1 MKLNTCLI
9 NIIGA
14 CLSIVYAV
22 YFAVWGFSF
31 NADGQSLTNNSAVMS
46 VPDLV
51 SNNLRLENQ
60 FSDQADIDK
69 SYRAGLIS
77 KGDAM
82 QASILLQNRRSI
94 SIYGKVVDQYGLP
107 IQGVEATGEI
117 AIRQG
122 MYAEDKWQEF
132 KTQTDKDGL
141 FQFVG
146 LVGADWSVAVAKAGY
161 QMDYRRGW
169 SGPRG
174 GPRGT
179 QSTPSNRIILTM
191 WKVRGAEVLVHKEW
205 ESRIAYDGTP
215 AMFELATGKK
225 SATGDLLITLSRT
238 PLKIKRGRDK
248 YDWNVK
254 IVVRGGGLIADYS
267 PYPFWAPQNGY
278 QPLFEASMSSNNV
291 PWSSQFRNT
300 FYLKN
305 AKNRYGRLSLDISTD
320 SMRSDT
326 GIAVKTWMN
335 PSGSENLEF
344 DPKKQIH

>member
-1 MKLNTCLI
+1 
-9 NIIGA
+9 
-14 CLSIVYAV
+14 
-22 YFAVWGFSF
+22 
-31 NADGQSLTNNSAVMS
+31 
-46 VPDLV
+46 
-51 SNNLRLENQ
+51 
-60 FSDQADIDK
+60 
-69 SYRAGLIS
+69 
-77 KGDAM
+77 M
-82 QASILLQNRRSI
+82 QASILMQNRKSI
-94 SIYGKVVDQYGLP
+94 NIYGKVVDQYGLP
-107 IQGVEATGEI
+107 IQSVEATGEI

-122 MYAEDKWQEF
+122 MYAEDQWQEF
-132 KTQTDKDGL
+132 KTQTDKDGF

-146 LVGADWSVAVAKAGY
+146 LVGADWSVTVAKVGC

-179 QSTPSNRIILTM
+179 QSTPGNRVILTM
-191 WKVRGAEVLVHKEW
+191 WKVRGAEFLVHKEW

-215 AMFELATGKK
+215 ATFDLAAGKK
-225 SATGDLLITLSRT
+225 SAVGDLLITLSRT

-248 YDWNVK
+248 YNWDVK
-254 IVVRGGGLIADYS
+254 IAVRSGGLIADNS

-278 QPLFEASMSSNNV
+278 QSLFETSMSSNNV
-291 PWSSQFRNT
+291 PWSSQLQKT

-305 AKNRYGRLSLDISTD
+305 AQNQYGRVSLDIFTD

-326 GIAVKTWMN
+326 GISIKSWLN